1 MEHTTKTKGGATR
14 RAAARS
20 RKAAMGAVALALTV
34 TGVAAHSAAAA
45 DTRAISYPSR
55 LKKCADLDCK
65 VQVKK
70 GEGFRAHRFW
80 IERVTFPQISKNNIQ
95 IKAYGDGTEMGC
107 GGTPPLHCT
116 INGVD
121 FTVKDVRGN
130 TARTVRIHP

>member
-1 MEHTTKTKGGATR
+1 MGHTTKLKLGATR

-20 RKAAMGAVALALTV
+20 RKVAMGAAALALAV
-34 TGVAAHSAAAA
+34 TGVMAGTAGAAQ
-45 DTRAISYPSR
+45 TRAVSYPPR

-70 GEGFRAHRFW
+70 GEGFKAHRFW
-80 IERVTFPQISKNNIQ
+80 IERVTFPQISRNNVQ

-121 FTVKDVRGN
+121 FTVKDVHGS

>member
-1 MEHTTKTKGGATR
+1 MGHTTKTKGGATR
-14 RAAARS
+14 RSAARS
-20 RKAAMGAVALALTV
+20 RKVALGAAALALAV
-34 TGVAAHSAAAA
+34 TGVTANTAAAA
-45 DTRAISYPSR
+45 DTQAISYPPR

-70 GEGFRAHRFW
+70 GEGFKAHRFW
-80 IERVTFPQISKNNIQ
+80 IDRVTFPQISRNNIQ